1 VFRSCSVTG
10 VQPAATEHPL
20 GPAVK
25 DVDMRS
31 LIYIPFLII
40 ALLLSACEPA
50 LERQTNDDA
59 DEQAVEEFLE
69 VTSLED
75 QIEDGHLQVVGEVR
89 NGAPY
94 ALEDVVALV
103 DFLGHDGDTL
113 ATVADSTALIASGE
127 RWLFEM
133 RAPIGTTHWEF
144 RGVSLR
150 D

>member
-1 VFRSCSVTG
+1 
-10 VQPAATEHPL
+10 
-20 GPAVK
+20 
-25 DVDMRS
+25 MRS

-40 ALLLSACEPA
+40 ALLLSACELA
-50 LERQTNDDA
+50 LDRQTDEAA
-59 DEQAVEEFLE
+59 DEQAVEEYLE

-75 QIEDGHLQVVGEVR
+75 QIEDGHLRVVGEVT

-113 ATVADSTALIASGE
+113 ATVADSTALIASGGT
-127 RWLFEM
+127 WLFEM

-150 D
+150 E